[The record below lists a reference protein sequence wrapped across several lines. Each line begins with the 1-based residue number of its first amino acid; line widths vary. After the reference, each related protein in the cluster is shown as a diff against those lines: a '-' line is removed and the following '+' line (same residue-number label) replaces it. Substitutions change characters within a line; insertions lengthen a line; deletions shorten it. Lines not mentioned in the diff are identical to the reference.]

1 MYDPNRALLELGLVD
16 YVWGNPS
23 TLSTWNSNL
32 QADRARKEQQD
43 YNTMWK
49 EIELVNAANERAKID
64 ALNRKE
70 REAKLAELYRQY
82 NNAGGDQE
90 RALIKKQIRALEGGD
105 QNVESEMLAAFN
117 ADKKKAED
125 DAKQEALRHSEALKE
140 MGELNSLL
148 RSTKKAAE
156 KEALA
161 ATVYDEKAY
170 PNMNRD
176 ERDKMY
182 AQIMGIQTLGEKI
195 KAANEGA
202 AAGHSGKKTS
212 EVLDWN
218 DIRARASQ
226 PGYVPSSEDKAIAK
240 KNGYFWDKK
249 LGYVEAK

>member
-32 QADRARKEQQD
+32 QAEKARKDQQD

-49 EIELVNAANERAKID
+49 EIELANAANERAKID

-90 RALIKKQIRALEGGD
+90 RALIKKQIRALEGDD

-140 MGELNSLL
+140 MGKLNSLL
-148 RSTKKAAE
+148 RNTKKAAE

-161 ATVYDEKAY
+161 ATVYDEKTY
-170 PNMNRD
+170 PKMNRE

-202 AAGHSGKKTS
+202 VAGHSGKKTG
-212 EVLDWN
+212 EALDEADKKKKLAESGRKKIAN
-218 DIRARASQ
+218 GQ
-226 PGYVPSSEDKAIAK
+226 PGRVTIAEQNAI
-240 KNGYFWDKK
+240 NEGY
-249 LGYVEAK
+249 

>member
-1 MYDPNRALLELGLVD
+1 MYDPNKALLELGLVD

-32 QADRARKEQQD
+32 QADKARREQQE
-43 YNTMWK
+43 YNNMWK

-117 ADKKKAED
+117 ADKRKVEE
-125 DAKQEALRHSEALKE
+125 DAKDEALRHSKALKE
-140 MGELNSLL
+140 INKLNKLL
-148 RSTKKAAE
+148 RKIKTPTVKEQLAE
-156 KEALA
+156 S
-161 ATVYDEKAY
+161 VYDEKKY
-170 PNMNRD
+170 PNMTRE

-182 AQIMGIQTLGEKI
+182 AQIMGLQTLGEKI
-195 KAANEGA
+195 QAATEGA
-202 AAGHSGKKTS
+202 VAGHSGKKTG
-212 EVLDWN
+212 EALDEADRKKKLAESGRKKIAN
-218 DIRARASQ
+218 GQ
-226 PGYVPSSEDKAIAK
+226 PGRVTIAEQ
-240 KNGYFWDKK
+240 NAMNEGY
-249 LGYVEAK
+249 

>member
-125 DAKQEALRHSEALKE
+125 DAKQEALRHSKALKE
-140 MGELNSLL
+140 MGKLNKLL
-148 RSTKKAAE
+148 REAKTPEE
-156 KEALA
+156 KEKLA
-161 ATVYDEKAY
+161 ESVYTNIDEY

-202 AAGHSGKKTS
+202 VAGHSGKKTG
-212 EVLDWN
+212 EALDEADKKKKLAESGRKKIAN
-218 DIRARASQ
+218 GQ
-226 PGYVPSSEDKAIAK
+226 PGRVTIAEQ
-240 KNGYFWDKK
+240 NAMNEGY
-249 LGYVEAK
+249 

>member
-49 EIELVNAANERAKID
+49 EIELANAANERAKID

-140 MGELNSLL
+140 VGKLNSLL
-148 RSTKKAAE
+148 RNTKTAAE

-161 ATVYDEKAY
+161 ATVYDETAY

-202 AAGHSGKKTS
+202 AAGHSGKKTG
-212 EVLDWN
+212 EALDLK
-218 DIRARASQ
+218 
-226 PGYVPSSEDKAIAK
+226 DKA
-240 KNGYFWDKK
+240 
-249 LGYVEAK
+249 LEAKNKKEAGFHLSTEEQQAYDAVYGGK